1 MMKRHMTRVTSFL
14 ALSFLMLSPAGAFA
28 QTLAPQIFTGFIEP
42 NKLYEGERVVVTP
55 PEEIQKYVDLVKD
68 GAKKNPE
75 WYEEYSKNAKP
86 GVPLPFHKNL
96 NLTDEQ
102 YQEYLA
108 LWGKREFKVLEKV
121 GVLLEQRRGKWSFR
135 LSGTGAMIS
144 LLRYDEKEDVF
155 RSTNGVMKRIE
166 DIDAAAETILGEWK
180 GVEWRFEEETPL
192 GKTKENLAL
201 GKSADGKFGF
211 LVYRLQDIT
220 ANNTVLE
227 DVSRVIRFPLN

>member
-1 MMKRHMTRVTSFL
+1 MKQYISRVNAFL
-14 ALSFLMLSPAGAFA
+14 AISFVMLCSAGAFA
-28 QTLAPQIFTGFIEP
+28 QATAPKTFTDILEP
-42 NKLYEGERVVVTP
+42 NKLYDGERVVVTP
-55 PEEIQKYVDLVKD
+55 PEEIQNYIKLVKE
-68 GAKKNPE
+68 GAKNDPK

-96 NLTDEQ
+96 NLTTAQ
-102 YQEYLA
+102 YQEYLD

-121 GVLLEQRRGKWSFR
+121 GVLLELRRGKWSFR

-155 RSTNGVMKRIE
+155 RSTNGVMKRID
-166 DIDAAAETILGEWK
+166 DIDAGAETILGEWK

-201 GKSADGKFGF
+201 GKAADGKFGF
-211 LVYRLQDIT
+211 LVYRLQDVT

-227 DVSRVIRFPLN
+227 DISRVIRFPLK

>member
-1 MMKRHMTRVTSFL
+1 MMKRQMTRATSFL
-14 ALSFLMLSPAGAFA
+14 AISFLMLSPMSVFGQAKAPKIFA
-28 QTLAPQIFTGFIEP
+28 DILSA
-42 NKLYEGERVVVTP
+42 NKLYEGQRVVVTP
-55 PEEIQKYVDLVKD
+55 PDEIQKYIDKVKA
-68 GAKKNPE
+68 GAKNDPV
-75 WYEEYSKNAKP
+75 WYEDYSKNAKP

-96 NLTDEQ
+96 NLSSEE

-121 GVLLEQRRGKWSFR
+121 GVMLEQWRGKWIFR

-144 LLRYDEKEDVF
+144 LLRYDEKEDAF
-155 RSTNGVMKRIE
+155 RSINGVMKRIE
-166 DIDAAAETILGEWK
+166 NIDAAAETILGEWK

-201 GKSADGKFGF
+201 GKSGDGKFGF

-227 DVSRVIRFPLN
+227 DVSMVIRFSLK

>member
-1 MMKRHMTRVTSFL
+1 MKQYISQVDTFL
-14 ALSFLMLSPAGAFA
+14 AILFVMLFPAGASA
-28 QTLAPQIFTGFIEP
+28 QVTAPKIFTNILEP
-42 NKLYEGERVVVTP
+42 NKLYKGERVVVTP
-55 PEEIQKYVDLVKD
+55 PEEIEKYIKLVKE
-68 GAKKNPE
+68 GAKNDPE

-96 NLTDEQ
+96 NLTAAQ
-102 YQEYLA
+102 YQEYLE
-108 LWGKREFKVLEKV
+108 LWSKLEFKILEKI
-121 GVLLEQRRGKWSFR
+121 GVLLERRRGKWCFS

-155 RSTNGVMKRIE
+155 RSTNGIMKRID
-166 DIDAAAETILGEWK
+166 DIDAGEETILGEWK
-180 GVEWRFEEETPL
+180 GAEWRFEEETPL

-201 GKSADGKFGF
+201 GKAADGKFGF

-227 DVSRVIRFPLN
+227 DVSRVIRFPLQ

>member
-1 MMKRHMTRVTSFL
+1 MMKRQMTRATSFL
-14 ALSFLMLSPAGAFA
+14 AISFLMLSPMSVFGQAKAPKIFA
-28 QTLAPQIFTGFIEP
+28 DILSA
-42 NKLYEGERVVVTP
+42 NKLYEGQRVVVTP
-55 PEEIQKYVDLVKD
+55 PDEIQKYIDKVKA
-68 GAKKNPE
+68 GAKNDPV
-75 WYEEYSKNAKP
+75 WYEDYSKNAKP

-96 NLTDEQ
+96 NLSSEE

-121 GVLLEQRRGKWSFR
+121 GVMLEQRRGKWIFR

-144 LLRYDEKEDVF
+144 LLRYDEKEDAF
-155 RSTNGVMKRIE
+155 RSINGVMKRIE
-166 DIDAAAETILGEWK
+166 NIDAAAETILGEWK

-201 GKSADGKFGF
+201 GKSGDGKFGF

-227 DVSRVIRFPLN
+227 DVSMVIRFSLK

>member
-1 MMKRHMTRVTSFL
+1 MMKRQMTRATSFL
-14 ALSFLMLSPAGAFA
+14 AISFLMLFPTGVFA
-28 QTLAPQIFTGFIEP
+28 QAKAPKIFTDILSP
-42 NKLYEGERVVVTP
+42 NKIYEGERVVVTP
-55 PEEIQKYVDLVKD
+55 PDEIQKYIDKVKE
-68 GAKKNPE
+68 GAKKDPA

-96 NLTDEQ
+96 NLSTEE
-102 YQEYLA
+102 YQEYLT
-108 LWGKREFKVLEKV
+108 LWGKREFKVLEKL
-121 GVLLEQRRGKWSFR
+121 GVMLEQRRGEWSFR
-135 LSGTGAMIS
+135 LSGTGAMVS
-144 LLRYDEKEDVF
+144 LLRYDEKEDAF
-155 RSTNGVMKRIE
+155 RSTNGMMKRIE

-227 DVSRVIRFPLN
+227 DVSRVIRFPLK

>member
-1 MMKRHMTRVTSFL
+1 MKQYISRVNAFL
-14 ALSFLMLSPAGAFA
+14 AISFVMLCPAGAFA
-28 QTLAPQIFTGFIEP
+28 QAIAPKTLTNILEP
-42 NKLYEGERVVVTP
+42 NKLYDGERVVVTP
-55 PEEIQKYVDLVKD
+55 PEEIQNYIKLVKE
-68 GAKKNPE
+68 GAKNDPK

-96 NLTDEQ
+96 NLTTAQ
-102 YQEYLA
+102 YQEYLD

-121 GVLLEQRRGKWSFR
+121 GVLLELRRGKWSFR

-155 RSTNGVMKRIE
+155 RSTNGVMKRID
-166 DIDAAAETILGEWK
+166 DIDAGAETILGEWK

-201 GKSADGKFGF
+201 GKAADGKFGF

-227 DVSRVIRFPLN
+227 DISRVIRFPLN

>member
-1 MMKRHMTRVTSFL
+1 M
-14 ALSFLMLSPAGAFA
+14 
-28 QTLAPQIFTGFIEP
+28 
-42 NKLYEGERVVVTP
+42 VVTP
-55 PEEIQKYVDLVKD
+55 PEEIEKYIKLVKE
-68 GAKKNPE
+68 GAKNDPE

-96 NLTDEQ
+96 NLTAAQ
-102 YQEYLA
+102 YQEYLE
-108 LWGKREFKVLEKV
+108 LWSKREFKILEKI
-121 GVLLEQRRGKWSFR
+121 GVLLERRRGKWCFS

-155 RSTNGVMKRIE
+155 RSTNGIRKRID
-166 DIDAAAETILGEWK
+166 DIDAGEETILGEWK
-180 GVEWRFEEETPL
+180 GAEWRFEEETPL

-201 GKSADGKFGF
+201 GKAADGKFGF

-227 DVSRVIRFPLN
+227 DVSRVIRFPLQ